1 MAVYVITRT
10 YLLLLATKFIS
21 AAQQWGS
28 EKTETSGEFGAAP
41 LLLGLV
47 IGWSLYHAMLMWVGR
62 VGIVYRWVSAG
73 APIREKIGW

>member
-1 MAVYVITRT
+1 M
-10 YLLLLATKFIS
+10 
-21 AAQQWGS
+21 GS

-62 VGIVYRWVSAG
+62 AGIVYRWVSAG